1 MATSR
6 THPHIPPH
14 VLHEPQP
21 RSHTPP
27 QPSPP
32 LLPRGVT
39 LHPSSLP
46 DAHNPPKSLQHH
58 SAAPPSLCDQ
68 GPTSLPAASNAHHT
82 ALTEPFQPSETSV
95 ASLENARYRLG
106 EVPHSEHPNEDR
118 HFTLVD
124 GHCRVF
130 GVFDGHDGPRAAGF
144 ASNFFIQYFSSD
156 SWKAVTSL
164 PARDQ
169 RKQIPMALREFFRAA
184 EQEFFHSIRHPIE
197 ERKQLQRTIPSVG
210 CYIGGVYTAFC
221 GVMYI
226 HCWAIFCQRYV
237 TCSCSFTN
245 MHGLLSHY
253 VCLCVCV
260 YWCV

>member
-1 MATSR
+1 MFSTN
-6 THPHIPPH
+6 
-14 VLHEPQP
+14 
-21 RSHTPP
+21 RSLNP

-210 CYIGGVYTAFC
+210 CYIVGVYTTAFC

-260 YWCV
+260 CVLVCFEPVNPLGP